1 MRIRAIPSVLLVSIF
16 GAMAAA
22 ALFALLLGV
31 SIGLVALVTVQAFVA
46 LVAVTIADFFLS
58 RRAWRESNLALK
70 RKMPASLAVGV
81 ETAVTAQ
88 IDNAGALEWSCRFFD
103 HADPVLV
110 TEGLPVTVTLAPQ
123 SRLEIT
129 YRARAT
135 RRGDVTFAP
144 AELLVRSRWALL
156 ELYHRLGD
164 AEQRRVYPNF
174 AELARF
180 AWLTGNNRLNEIGI
194 KTFHTRGAGTDFKQ
208 LTEYQPGDP
217 IRHIDWKATQRLQ
230 KPIVREFQDERDQR
244 VMFLIDCGR
253 RMRADDQEFARGAT
267 HFDQVLNAVMLLAYV
282 ALKRG
287 DAVGAMTFGTPPS
300 ATKMYAPTKGLH
312 ALDEMMGELYAV
324 QPTPTHSD
332 YTFAAE
338 EFMRRQVKRA
348 LVVVITNFRD
358 EDSAELGDALKLLRS
373 RHLVLLSSLRERIVR
388 EIIEQ
393 PLVDRE
399 AAINVASG
407 HVYEQARRDAFNRLA
422 ARDALMIDVEPQRL
436 GVELVNR
443 YNAVK
448 KSGRL

>member
-1 MRIRAIPSVLLVSIF
+1 MRIRAIPSDALVLIF
-16 GAMAAA
+16 AVMATIA
-22 ALFALLLGV
+22 
-31 SIGLVALVTVQAFVA
+31 LVALVAGARLGLIALVAIQAFVA
-46 LVAVTIADFFLS
+46 VVAVAIADFFLS
-58 RRAWRESNLALK
+58 RRAWRESGLK
-70 RKMPASLAVGV
+70 LYRKMPASFAVGV
-81 ETAVTAQ
+81 ETQVTAQ
-88 IDNAGALEWSCRFFD
+88 IDNAGALHWNCRFFD
-103 HADPVLV
+103 HADPVLA
-110 TEGLPVTVTLAPQ
+110 TEGLPATLAIAPQ
-123 SRLEIT
+123 SRLEVT
-129 YRARAT
+129 YTARAS
-135 RRGDVTFAP
+135 RRGDVKFAP
-144 AELLVRSRWALL
+144 AEFLVRSRWGLL
-156 ELYHRLGD
+156 ELYQRLGD
-164 AEQRRVYPNF
+164 EDSRRVYPNF

-244 VMFLIDCGR
+244 VMFLVDCGR
-253 RMRADDQEFARGAT
+253 RMRADDREFARGST

-287 DAVGAMTFGTPPS
+287 DAVGAMTFGTLPE

-312 ALDEMMGELYAV
+312 ALDEMMGEFYAV

-332 YTFAAE
+332 YAFAAE
-338 EFMRRQVKRA
+338 ELMRRQTKRA

-358 EDSAELGDALKLLRS
+358 EDSAELGDALRLLRS
-373 RHLVLLSSLRERIVR
+373 RHLVLLASLREKIVR

-393 PLVDRE
+393 PLHDRG
-399 AAINVASG
+399 AAIDVASG
-407 HVYEQARRDAFNRLA
+407 HLYEQARRDSFNRLA